1 MPPVSRDCSESTSC
15 WQPLW
20 IAGEGWKCQYDFI
33 GDKSQ
38 RSPGNRDVTAISPF
52 NIRGNVAFA
61 KSSAGLAQKSAQKTG
76 SRFLDLEQKQERATV
91 VWKVSGLG
99 NRPSCVQQ
107 NSCWF
112 GIQGW
117 MAGRARQTPDRD
129 PFLFLLKSGPAIGV
143 CVLHSLEDLGQ
154 LLSERVA
161 QTQTGR
167 DSEAGAV
174 EQPPSLLRFSVK
186 V

>member
-1 MPPVSRDCSESTSC
+1 MRKLGQQKLGDLPMLHTANTRTDLNSCLLSPETALRPPAAGSLSES
-15 WQPLW
+15 L
-20 IAGEGWKCQYDFI
+20 AGEGKKCQYDFI

-99 NRPSCVQQ
+99 
-107 NSCWF
+107 
-112 GIQGW
+112 
-117 MAGRARQTPDRD
+117 D
-129 PFLFLLKSGPAIGV
+129 
-143 CVLHSLEDLGQ
+143 
-154 LLSERVA
+154 
-161 QTQTGR
+161 
-167 DSEAGAV
+167 
-174 EQPPSLLRFSVK
+174 
-186 V
+186 